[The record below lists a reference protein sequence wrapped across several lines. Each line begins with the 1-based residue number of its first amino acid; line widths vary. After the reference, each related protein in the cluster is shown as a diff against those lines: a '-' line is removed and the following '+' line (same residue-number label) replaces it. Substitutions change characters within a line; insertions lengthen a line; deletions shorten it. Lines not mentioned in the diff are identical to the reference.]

1 MFEQDFK
8 KHYCKQLIDHLLTC
22 VEKSLGN
29 VDLSLFN

>member
-8 KHYCKQLIDHLLTC
+8 KQSFKQLIDHLLTC

>member
-8 KHYCKQLIDHLLTC
+8 KQSFKQLIYLLLTC
-22 VEKSLGN
+22 VEKSLGY